1 MFQTRVTEMLGIKY
15 PIIQGGM
22 QWLGVAELAAA
33 VSEAGALGMINA
45 GNFQDPEGF
54 RDELRKAKQLT
65 DKPLGVNVT
74 LMPTIRPVN
83 TSAFVNVLIEEGVK
97 AVETSGR
104 SPEEFLPQFKAAG
117 VKVIHKVPAV
127 RFARHVEHAGV
138 DAVTVVGFECGGHP
152 GMDDVTSLILLP
164 LASQSVTIPVVAG
177 GGFGDARGFV
187 AALSLGAEAVLM
199 GTRFMAT
206 EECPAHPSFKHW
218 LIDLSE
224 RDTVLLERS
233 IRNTGR
239 FARNQAAETVL
250 KLEDEGASLEELLP
264 HISGLKSRTVLME
277 GDLDAGVVSCG
288 QVVGLIKEI
297 KPVKQVIEDI
307 VQGARDICERLH
319 LQSLAAAPASRR
331 L

>member
-22 QWLGVAELAAA
+22 QWLGLAELAAA
-33 VSEAGALGMINA
+33 VSDAGALGMINA
-45 GNFQDPEGF
+45 GNFQDPEEL
-54 RDELRKAKQLT
+54 RKELRKARQLT

-83 TSAFVNVLIEEGVK
+83 TAAFVDVLIEEGIK

-104 SPEEFLPQFKAAG
+104 SPEEFLPKFKAAG

-127 RFARHVEHAGV
+127 RFASHVERAGV

-152 GMDDVTSLILLP
+152 GMDDVTSLILVP
-164 LASQSVTIPVVAG
+164 LAAQSVSIPVVAG

-218 LIDLSE
+218 LVDLTE

-239 FARNQAAETVL
+239 FIRNKAAETVL
-250 KLEDEGASLEELLP
+250 KMEDEGATLEDLLP
-264 HISGLKSRTVLME
+264 HISGLKGRKVLME

-297 KPVKQVIEDI
+297 KPVREVIEDI

-319 LQSLAAAPASRR
+319 LQSLEVAPVRK
-331 L
+331 

>member
-22 QWLGVAELAAA
+22 QWLGMAELAAA
-33 VSEAGALGMINA
+33 VSDAGALGIINA
-45 GNFQDPEGF
+45 GNFQDPEEF
-54 RDELRKAKQLT
+54 RREIRRARQLT

-83 TSAFVNVLIEEGVK
+83 TAAYVDVLIEEGIK

-104 SPEEFLPQFKAAG
+104 SPDEFLPKFKASG

-127 RFARHVEHAGV
+127 RFAKHVERVGV
-138 DAVTVVGFECGGHP
+138 DAVTLVGFECGGHP
-152 GMDDVTSLILLP
+152 GMDDVTSVILIP
-164 LASQSVTIPVVAG
+164 LAAQAVNIPVVAA

-187 AALSLGAEAVLM
+187 AALALGAEAVLM

-206 EECPAHPSFKHW
+206 EECAAHPNFKSW
-218 LIDLSE
+218 LMDLTE

-233 IRNTGR
+233 IRNSGR
-239 FARNQAAETVL
+239 FIKNKAAETVL
-250 KLEDEGASLEELLP
+250 KMEEEGATLEELLP
-264 HISGLKSRTVLME
+264 HLSGLKSRKVLLDGE
-277 GDLDAGVVSCG
+277 LDAGVVSCG
-288 QVVGLIKEI
+288 QVIGLVKDV
-297 KPVKQVIEDI
+297 KPVKEVIEDI

-319 LQSLAAAPASRR
+319 LQSLTTAARR
-331 L
+331 